1 MTEEKSVVNKEYTF
15 SKETDLVLKCAMK
28 VHSEIG
34 DGFQEVIYQRALADE
49 MNNVS
54 LRFNKEKEFPVF
66 YQGSKVGSRS
76 ADFVVF
82 DKILV
87 ELKSIDELEQRHY
100 SQALNYLKAFGLE
113 VGLLINFGAPS
124 LQWKRVITNRKAIL
138 SENCLNQKI
147 SDQKSMQSVINEA
160 KSILKETFGYEDFR
174 LQQEQAINQ
183 VLHKKDALVIM
194 PTGGGKSICY
204 QIPAM
209 MFDGLTIVI
218 SPLISLMK
226 DQVDQLREYG
236 IDAVY
241 LNSSLRPE
249 VYDFNVR
256 KIISGKVKML
266 YVAPETL
273 MMEKTREMLS
283 NLKVDC
289 FTIDEAHCISEWGH
303 DFRPEY
309 RQIAA
314 LREDFPDAV
323 CMALTATATP
333 RVQEDIKNI
342 LKFDD
347 SEEFISSFDRDNL
360 FLKVVDKKDP
370 VNQLLDFLFTRKKQS
385 GIIYCF
391 SRRQVDELSETLED
405 EGYSVKPYHAGL
417 SDGMRA
423 GNQRAFIKD
432 DVQIIVATIAFGMG
446 INKSNVRFIVH
457 YDMPQNIESYYQQ
470 IGRAGRDGL
479 RADCLLLYGSSD
491 TQKIQYF
498 INKKKGQ
505 EREVAEKHLKQLK
518 KYLESL
524 ECRRKPLM
532 AYFGETYPNDE
543 CGMCDNCLSVDDDVE
558 DLTIQAQQFLST
570 IIRSGEKFGATHI
583 ADILRGSK
591 AKKVLEN
598 EHEKLS
604 TYGIGLE
611 FSKDQWM
618 QISKMLLRQ
627 DYISKGEF
635 GGLKLEKPALAVLD
649 GTENVFGTMDRSK
662 TSLEGEAVVRT
673 SSEIEN
679 EYDEALFDILRLKR
693 KELADEQDIPPYAVF
708 PDTTLVEMAYFY
720 PQSKESLE
728 PLYGVGSVKKEKYG
742 DTFVGVIK
750 NYAAEH
756 GKEEKKKSIAKQ
768 IKRKTGGQKF
778 EIIGEAFNAGQSIEL
793 LAEEHGVK
801 DMTILKHLKD
811 FLDDGNKLRL
821 EGLLEASELSLRQRD
836 QVMKSFDKK
845 NPLMLRPVYDD
856 LDKKIGYDE
865 LRVMQLYYLAKEKQ

>member
-1 MTEEKSVVNKEYTF
+1 MNST
-15 SKETDLVLKCAMK
+15 
-28 VHSEIG
+28 HSEI
-34 DGFQEVIYQRALADE
+34 
-49 MNNVS
+49 
-54 LRFNKEKEFPVF
+54 
-66 YQGSKVGSRS
+66 SK
-76 ADFVVF
+76 
-82 DKILV
+82 
-87 ELKSIDELEQRHY
+87 
-100 SQALNYLKAFGLE
+100 
-113 VGLLINFGAPS
+113 
-124 LQWKRVITNRKAIL
+124 
-138 SENCLNQKI
+138 
-147 SDQKSMQSVINEA
+147 A
-160 KSILKETFGYEDFR
+160 KQILKETFGYDNFR
-174 LQQEQAINQ
+174 LQQEQAITQ
-183 VLHKKDALVIM
+183 VLDKKDALVIM
-194 PTGGGKSICY
+194 PTGGGKSLCY
-204 QIPAM
+204 QIPAL
-209 MFDGLTIVI
+209 MFEGLTIVI

-226 DQVDQLREYG
+226 DQVEQLREYG

-241 LNSSLRPE
+241 LNSSLRHE
-249 VYDFNVR
+249 VYEFNVR
-256 KIISGKVKML
+256 KVKSGKVKML

-273 MMEKTREMLS
+273 MMDKTREMLKDLTVS
-283 NLKVDC
+283 C

-309 RQIAA
+309 RQIAS
-314 LREDFPDAV
+314 LREDFPNAV

-342 LKFDD
+342 LKFGH
-347 SEEFISSFDRDNL
+347 SEEFISSFDRKNL

-391 SRRQVDELSETLED
+391 SRRQVDELAEALEE

-417 SDGMRA
+417 SDGMRS
-423 GNQRAFIKD
+423 GNQRAFIRD
-432 DVQIIVATIAFGMG
+432 DIQIIVATIAFGMG
-446 INKSNVRFIVH
+446 INKPNVRFVVH

-505 EREVAEKHLKQLK
+505 EREVAENHLKQLK

-524 ECRRKPLM
+524 DCRRKPLM
-532 AYFGETYPNDE
+532 NYFGETYPSDE

-604 TYGIGLE
+604 TYGIGLD

-627 DYISKGEF
+627 EYLSKGEF
-635 GGLKLEKPALAVLD
+635 GGLKIEKLALAILD

-673 SSEIEN
+673 SSEVEN
-679 EYDEALFDILRLKR
+679 EYDEVLFDILRLKR
-693 KELADEQDIPPYAVF
+693 KELSDDQDIPPYAVF
-708 PDTTLVEMAYFY
+708 PDTTLVEMAYYY
-720 PQSKESLE
+720 PQSKDSLE
-728 PLYGVGSVKKEKYG
+728 NLYGVGTVKKEKYG

-756 GKEEKKKSIAKQ
+756 GKEERKKSIAKTLGKK
-768 IKRKTGGQKF
+768 IGSQKF
-778 EIIGEAFNAGQSIEL
+778 EIIGNAFNGGQSIAL

-801 DMTILKHLKD
+801 DMTIIKHLKD
-811 FLDDGNKLRL
+811 FLDDGNTLRL
-821 EGLLEASELSLRQRD
+821 EGLLEASNLSLRQRD
-836 QVMKSFDKK
+836 QVMKSFKKK

-856 LDKKIGYDE
+856 LNKHVGYDE
-865 LRVMQLYYLAKEKQ
+865 LRIMQLYYMAQNK

>member
-113 VGLLINFGAPS
+113 VGLLINFGASS

-479 RADCLLLYGSSD
+479 RADCLLLYGSS
-491 TQKIQYF
+491 
-498 INKKKGQ
+498 
-505 EREVAEKHLKQLK
+505 
-518 KYLESL
+518 
-524 ECRRKPLM
+524 
-532 AYFGETYPNDE
+532 
-543 CGMCDNCLSVDDDVE
+543 
-558 DLTIQAQQFLST
+558 
-570 IIRSGEKFGATHI
+570 
-583 ADILRGSK
+583 
-591 AKKVLEN
+591 
-598 EHEKLS
+598 
-604 TYGIGLE
+604 
-611 FSKDQWM
+611 
-618 QISKMLLRQ
+618 
-627 DYISKGEF
+627 
-635 GGLKLEKPALAVLD
+635 
-649 GTENVFGTMDRSK
+649 
-662 TSLEGEAVVRT
+662 
-673 SSEIEN
+673 
-679 EYDEALFDILRLKR
+679 
-693 KELADEQDIPPYAVF
+693 
-708 PDTTLVEMAYFY
+708 
-720 PQSKESLE
+720 
-728 PLYGVGSVKKEKYG
+728 
-742 DTFVGVIK
+742 
-750 NYAAEH
+750 
-756 GKEEKKKSIAKQ
+756 
-768 IKRKTGGQKF
+768 
-778 EIIGEAFNAGQSIEL
+778 
-793 LAEEHGVK
+793 
-801 DMTILKHLKD
+801 
-811 FLDDGNKLRL
+811 
-821 EGLLEASELSLRQRD
+821 
-836 QVMKSFDKK
+836 
-845 NPLMLRPVYDD
+845 
-856 LDKKIGYDE
+856 
-865 LRVMQLYYLAKEKQ
+865 